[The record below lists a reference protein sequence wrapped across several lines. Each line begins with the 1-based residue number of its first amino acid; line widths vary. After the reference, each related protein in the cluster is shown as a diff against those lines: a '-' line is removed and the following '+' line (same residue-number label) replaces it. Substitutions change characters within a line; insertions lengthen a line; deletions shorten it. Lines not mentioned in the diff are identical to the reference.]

1 MSACWNQI
9 PIYMDI
15 VKHVIRR
22 STSVGKFDSFIF
34 EINKIFI
41 LTMPM
46 IDCVITLWI
55 NFIVGFCIR
64 IFSDFYLKPLSGCFS
79 VLTINKNSN

>member
-1 MSACWNQI
+1 MCFNLMSACSNQI

-46 IDCVITLWI
+46 IDCVITL
-55 NFIVGFCIR
+55 
-64 IFSDFYLKPLSGCFS
+64 
-79 VLTINKNSN
+79 